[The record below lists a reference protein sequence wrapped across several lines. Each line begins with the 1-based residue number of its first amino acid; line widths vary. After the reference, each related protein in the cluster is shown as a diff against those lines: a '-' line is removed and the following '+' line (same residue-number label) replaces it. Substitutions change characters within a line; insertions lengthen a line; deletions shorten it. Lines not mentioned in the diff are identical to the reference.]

1 MSCVRPLPAYK
12 HGGAVRIGRPP
23 SLLGVKDEMW
33 LPCGKC
39 ICCKLDRSRAWSI
52 RIMHEAQLHD
62 EKYFV
67 TLDYDPAKPDSP
79 ECSGNWSLQYAH
91 FQQFMRRLR
100 KVSRNRSGSV
110 LRFFVSGEYGRL
122 RGRPHWHCILF
133 GLRLEDRERMANGKY
148 FSGSLESVWSHGR
161 CDIGE
166 VTPNSA
172 AYCAGYTL
180 NKAYGRDSYDVV
192 DRVTGEV
199 IERRAPFVRM
209 SLKPGIGA
217 RWYALY
223 GSDLFPHDFAVQ
235 DGKRYKV
242 PRYYVKKLQCSN
254 PDLAEEVAY
263 ERYLKSLEVPSEEK
277 TEARMVAKS
286 EYYEA
291 RSRFYSPRE
300 N

>member
-1 MSCVRPLPAYK
+1 MSCYAPLPAYK
-12 HGGAVRIGRPP
+12 HGGVVRVGRPP

-39 ICCKLDRSRAWSI
+39 IGCKLDRARAWSI

-62 EKYFV
+62 EKYFI
-67 TLDYDPAKPDSP
+67 TFDYDPAAPSSP
-79 ECSGNWSLQYAH
+79 ENTGNWSLQYAH
-91 FQQFMRRLR
+91 WQQFMRRLR
-100 KVSRNRSGSV
+100 KALGHGRNPV
-110 LRFFVSGEYGRL
+110 RFFVSGEYGRL
-122 RGRPHWHCILF
+122 RGRPHWHACMF
-133 GLRLEDRERMANGKY
+133 GLRLDDRQRMANGKY
-148 FSGSLESVWSHGR
+148 HSGSLESCWSHGR

-166 VTPNSA
+166 VTSNSA

-180 NKAYGRDSYDVV
+180 NKAYGRDSYDLV
-192 DRVTGEV
+192 DRETGEV
-199 IERRAPFVRM
+199 IERRPPFVRM

-217 RWYALY
+217 EWYKRF

-235 DGKRYKV
+235 DGRRYKV
-242 PRYYVKKLQCSN
+242 PRYYVRKLEAEN
-254 PDLAEEVAY
+254 PQLAEEVAHG
-263 ERYLKSLEVPSEEK
+263 RYLKSLEIPSEEK
-277 TEARMVAKS
+277 TDERLQVKA